1 MHETRVRFPDWSN
14 LFAPND
20 RGLKIFSPCRLRTR
34 GHGLRSPEV
43 QTERRRHLPATS
55 GVSMGG
61 MVCRAD
67 HITTSPHHH
76 IIHNCVTI
84 SAKSCLPS
92 LLCPTLSTTKPAGCL
107 GSASMHTQ
115 FWTAEVAH
123 VRTAF
128 LWSVEEQSLAGALE
142 ITDRDRRQH
151 DQRRYQHG
159 GSQGNGRW
167 TMRRRERYRWLGV
180 ETKQTKQTTAIGT
193 IINHH
198 RRSVTHT

>member
-1 MHETRVRFPDWSN
+1 MVKSFCPERPGPQNFFPVPSEDAWPWATLPGGSN
-14 LFAPND
+14 RKKKTP
-20 RGLKIFSPCRLRTR
+20 T
-34 GHGLRSPEV
+34 
-43 QTERRRHLPATS
+43 RHLWRLHGRYGLQS
-55 GVSMGG
+55 
-61 MVCRAD
+61 R
-67 HITTSPHHH
+67 PHHH